1 MNALVIGYG
10 SIGKRHVEVLKKL
23 GLTVSVISRR
33 KLDIE
38 SYTTVTDALQN
49 ERFDYI
55 VIANETVKHAETL
68 NRILTANFKGKILVE
83 KPLFMQVEYINNNV
97 ENVYVAYNL
106 RYHPL
111 LSELKKLL
119 NNETVISVNSY
130 VGQYLPTWRPNT
142 DYTKSYSAFREQ
154 GGGVLRDLSHELDY
168 LMHLFDE
175 WTQLVATCSKI
186 SDLEIQSE
194 DSVHVTYSTNNNA
207 KIIVELNYLD
217 RIIQRYLIVQTNKKT
232 IKLDFINNT
241 INCNGEIIQLESVN
255 RNYTYEQQHVDI
267 LNQAQQCCT
276 FSEGLKVMKMIEKI
290 EQSSKLKEWVYN
302 D

>member
-10 SIGKRHVEVLKKL
+10 SIGKRHVEVLKNL
-23 GLTVSVISRR
+23 GLMVSVVSRR
-33 KLDIE
+33 NLDIE
-38 SYTTVTDALQN
+38 SFPTITDALQN
-49 ERFDYI
+49 KSFDYI
-55 VIANETVKHAETL
+55 VIANETVKHAATL
-68 NRILTANFKGKILVE
+68 NMILATNFNGKILVE
-83 KPLFMQVEYINNNV
+83 KPLFMQVEQRKYDV

-106 RYHPL
+106 RFHPL
-111 LSELKKLL
+111 LSELKRQL
-119 NNETVISVNSY
+119 NDETVISVNSY

-142 DYTKSYSAFREQ
+142 DYTKSYSAFHEQ

-168 LMHLFDE
+168 LMHLFGE

-194 DSVHVTYSTNNNA
+194 DSVHVAYSASNNA

-217 RIIQRYLIVQTNKKT
+217 RIIQRYLIVQTYKKT

-241 INCNGEIIQLESVN
+241 INCNGEMIQLEPVN
-255 RNYTYEQQHVDI
+255 RNYTYEQQHVDA
-267 LNQAQQCCT
+267 LNQAKQCCS
-276 FSEGLKVMKMIEKI
+276 FNEGLKVMKMIEKI
-290 EQSSKLKEWVYN
+290 EESSKLKEWVYN

>member
-68 NRILTANFKGKILVE
+68 NRILATNFKGKILVE
-83 KPLFMQVEYINNNV
+83 KPLFMQVEHINDGV

-111 LSELKKLL
+111 LTELKKMLT
-119 NNETVISVNSY
+119 NETVISVNSY
-130 VGQYLPTWRPNT
+130 VGQYLPMWRPNT

-276 FSEGLKVMKMIEKI
+276 FSEGLKVMKIIEKI